1 MNLLSRNIFLIIFF
15 ISISVTTESK
25 KYDEKKFSTE
35 LERIQNETV
44 IKHKELTE
52 INKIIKKLTLDIKKN
67 KQSQIILNKYIE
79 NEEVLAE
86 EMILL
91 LQEEYKSNPI
101 KNFFMKY
108 LKDNEVSK
116 NNFIKKFFLETIKED
131 INFFLANL
139 DEVRNLDNELNLKI
153 TKLNSE
159 KKKLKKNKV
168 KLDQDLKKRLSLQN
182 KNPKTKVFKQK
193 QKSVEKNASNIDDL
207 VTGMSSLNVVNY
219 NKNKSKGIIF
229 PVQGNII
236 SRFGESKK
244 PFPSENG
251 LIFEFDSEPYIVS
264 PLNGVVI
271 FAGQFRSYGNLIII
285 KSRNEYQ
292 TILSGMDE
300 IIAISGNKVFKGEPI
315 AKNYFIEN
323 NKKRLYFELR
333 YQGKPIDPKR
343 EVEIL

>member
-1 MNLLSRNIFLIIFF
+1 MTFLSKNIFLIILL
-15 ISISVTTESK
+15 ITLNATSK
-25 KYDEKKFSTE
+25 SKNYDDKVFSTE
-35 LERIQNETV
+35 LEKIQNETV
-44 IKHKELTE
+44 LTHKELTK
-52 INKIIKKLTLDIKKN
+52 INKIIRDLNLDIKKN

-79 NEEVLAE
+79 DEEVLAE

-101 KNFFMKY
+101 KDFFRKY
-108 LKDNEVSK
+108 LKDNEVSG
-116 NNFIKKFFLETIKED
+116 NNFVKKFFLKTIKED

-139 DEVRNLDNELNLKI
+139 DEVKSLDSQLTLKI
-153 TKLNSE
+153 TKLSLE
-159 KKKLKKNKV
+159 KKNLKKNQN
-168 KLDQDLKKRLSLQN
+168 KLDMDLKKRLSLQK
-182 KNPKTKVFKQK
+182 KNPKSRVFKQK
-193 QKSVEKNASNIDDL
+193 QKSIKKKAINIDEL
-207 VTGMSSLNVVNY
+207 VNGMSSLKIANH
-219 NKNKSKGIIF
+219 NKKNSRGIIF
-229 PVQGNII
+229 PVQGNIV

-244 PFPSENG
+244 PFPSKDG
-251 LIFEFDSEPYIVS
+251 LIFEFDNDPYIVS
-264 PLNGVVI
+264 PISGIVI

-300 IIAISGNKVFKGEPI
+300 IIAVSGNKVFKGEPV